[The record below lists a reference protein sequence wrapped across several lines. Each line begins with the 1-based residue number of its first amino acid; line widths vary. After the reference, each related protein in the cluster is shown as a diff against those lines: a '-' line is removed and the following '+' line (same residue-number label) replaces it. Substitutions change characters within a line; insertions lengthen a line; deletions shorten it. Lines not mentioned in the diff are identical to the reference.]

1 MAEYRDKLRR
11 QDYNIPR
18 RMGYEPR
25 KKKIQRRITHSEQKL
40 TKKRQKGKSNAELKS
55 RKIWETDAEDGMKSA
70 EGIIAHQEIDDISEF
85 QFSRKRRT
93 VSSPAKRRAARLK
106 LTAPAEA
113 VSAKLHHEVNQRSDE
128 NTGVEAANTGN
139 ALAERGAGL
148 TAESV
153 GNHHYAAK
161 LKNSVTAGS
170 SGDDISSA
178 ATDRG
183 LRFTESRT
191 GAEHTMAGD
200 AAGSS
205 REHLYGTEKK
215 SRGGYTE
222 TSSNLLSRLRQRQDI
237 RHKYAE
243 AARKASRGEAAAG
256 AAEGIRSLRERL
268 SDAFLNVTE
277 GAKEHPMLLLLAGF
291 AAIILMM
298 TVGGASSA
306 SLLIS
311 GSGNGVI
318 STSFTAE
325 DDDIL
330 GCEEDYVNLEKKLQ
344 EEIRSVESENPDF
357 DEYRYQLDTIGHN
370 PYELASVMTILFE
383 DYRRNDDAV
392 QKMLQTLFDAQYE
405 LIFDPVTE
413 IRTREVERIGERE
426 VYNPVTGQTETEE
439 YTYTETEEYEYRI
452 LNVTMINHQLLQVIH
467 DLDLSED
474 EMERFQIILSLKGN
488 RAYLFGDDIY
498 SNIDADAD
506 GTPQN
511 PYLDYRVPGEALTD
525 QEFARMYQEA
535 EKYLGRTYVWGG
547 STPEQGF
554 DCSGYVCWVIN
565 ASGVGHIGRTT
576 AEGIRQ
582 WTDPIPA
589 SERKPGDIVYFQ
601 GTYNTPGASHVGIY
615 VGGGMMIHCGNPC
628 KFSNIDSG
636 YFANHMLGYGRI
648 PED

>member
-113 VSAKLHHEVNQRSDE
+113 ISAKLHHEVNQRSDE

-139 ALAERGAGL
+139 ALAERGARL

-215 SRGGYTE
+215 SRGGGIQ
-222 TSSNLLSRLRQRQDI
+222 RLHPTCFPDCGSVRISDINTQRLQGRHHGERLQQARQ
-237 RHKYAE
+237 
-243 AARKASRGEAAAG
+243 KAS
-256 AAEGIRSLRERL
+256 
-268 SDAFLNVTE
+268 
-277 GAKEHPMLLLLAGF
+277 
-291 AAIILMM
+291 
-298 TVGGASSA
+298 
-306 SLLIS
+306 
-311 GSGNGVI
+311 
-318 STSFTAE
+318 
-325 DDDIL
+325 
-330 GCEEDYVNLEKKLQ
+330 
-344 EEIRSVESENPDF
+344 
-357 DEYRYQLDTIGHN
+357 GH
-370 PYELASVMTILFE
+370 
-383 DYRRNDDAV
+383 
-392 QKMLQTLFDAQYE
+392 
-405 LIFDPVTE
+405 
-413 IRTREVERIGERE
+413 
-426 VYNPVTGQTETEE
+426 
-439 YTYTETEEYEYRI
+439 
-452 LNVTMINHQLLQVIH
+452 
-467 DLDLSED
+467 
-474 EMERFQIILSLKGN
+474 
-488 RAYLFGDDIY
+488 
-498 SNIDADAD
+498 
-506 GTPQN
+506 
-511 PYLDYRVPGEALTD
+511 
-525 QEFARMYQEA
+525 
-535 EKYLGRTYVWGG
+535 
-547 STPEQGF
+547 
-554 DCSGYVCWVIN
+554 
-565 ASGVGHIGRTT
+565 
-576 AEGIRQ
+576 
-582 WTDPIPA
+582 
-589 SERKPGDIVYFQ
+589 SERDFRMPF
-601 GTYNTPGASHVGIY
+601 
-615 VGGGMMIHCGNPC
+615 
-628 KFSNIDSG
+628 
-636 YFANHMLGYGRI
+636 
-648 PED
+648 